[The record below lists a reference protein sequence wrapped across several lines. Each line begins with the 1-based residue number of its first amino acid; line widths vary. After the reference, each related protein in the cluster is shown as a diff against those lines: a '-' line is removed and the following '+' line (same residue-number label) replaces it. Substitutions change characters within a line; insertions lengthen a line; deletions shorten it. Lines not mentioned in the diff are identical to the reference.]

1 MKVHSFHLMP
11 YPDLPEDF
19 RERYHSVYIDIP
31 TALYDPV
38 RGHQVYND
46 YLDELEFA
54 AEVGFDGICVNEH
67 HSNAYGLVPSP
78 NLMAA
83 TLARRTKNAG
93 LVVLG
98 NSIALYNPP
107 TRVAEEMAMLDVLS
121 GGRLIAGF
129 PLGTTMDTNFAY
141 GQVPIT
147 LRDKYHEAHDLIIK
161 AWTEPEPFAFNGKYT
176 QLRYVNI
183 WPRPLQKP
191 HPPVWVPGGSSPE
204 TWDWVCEMD
213 YLYAHLSLSGHA
225 SAKRTLGSYYN
236 LLDKADKEPN
246 PYRVGMTQACFVAD
260 SDDEAEELY
269 SEAVEYF
276 YEKCLHF
283 YPGFTDAPGYRT
295 QRDIQSGMARQG
307 FGRNQGGGKVT
318 WKDRLE
324 SGSVI
329 AGTPERVTE
338 RLRETCKEL
347 GVGHLMLLMQ
357 LGSLNR
363 ETTMRNV
370 KLMGE
375 KVLPNLRDLFSE
387 WEDKW
392 WIKPLVNEKRAG
404 LTGAK

>member
-1 MKVHSFHLMP
+1 MP
-11 YPDLPEDF
+11 YPDLPPDF
-19 RERYHSVYIDIP
+19 RERYHSVYIDLP
-31 TALYDPV
+31 GDVFDPV
-38 RGHQVYND
+38 VGHRVYND

-54 AEVGFDGICVNEH
+54 AQVGFDGICVNEH
-67 HSNAYGLVPSP
+67 HSNAYGLMPSP
-78 NLMAA
+78 NLAAA

-107 TRVAEEMAMLDVLS
+107 VRVAEEMAMLDVLS

-147 LRDKYHEAHDLIIK
+147 LREKYHEAHDLIIK
-161 AWTEPEPFAFNGKYT
+161 AWTEPEPFIWNGKYN

-191 HPPVWVPGGSSPE
+191 HPPVWIPGGSSPE
-204 TWDWVCEMD
+204 TWQWVCDMD

-225 SAKRTLGSYYN
+225 SAKRTLGNYYE
-236 LLDKADKEPN
+236 LLAKADKEPN
-246 PYRVGMTQACFVAD
+246 PYRVGMTQGCFVAD
-260 SDDEAEELY
+260 SDAEAEERY

-295 QRDIQSGMARQG
+295 QQDIASGMARQG
-307 FGRNQGGGKVT
+307 FGRLGSGGKVT
-318 WKDRLE
+318 WKDRIE
-324 SGSVI
+324 SGAVI
-329 AGTPERVTE
+329 AGKPEDVTE
-338 RLRETCKEL
+338 RLRQTAKDL
-347 GVGHLMLLMQ
+347 GVGHMMLLMQ

-363 ETTMRNV
+363 ENTMHNV
-370 KLMGE
+370 KLMSE
-375 KVLPNLRDLFSE
+375 KVLPNLRDVHSE

-392 WIKPLVNEKRAG
+392 WIRPLELDKRAA
-404 LTGAK
+404 LSGAK